1 MTVYAAMRDGVLAA
15 DADDENWRTT
25 EGLVDYRVECLD
37 AAPEHAFCGTF
48 GAGLHRTSD
57 GESWER
63 VGAESLPDAVTAVRV
78 SPHDPR
84 EVWVGTEPS
93 RLFKSP
99 DAGKT
104 WCELPEL
111 TSLPSADEWSFPP
124 RPSTHHVRWIELDPS
139 DPDRAYVGIEAGA
152 LLVSEDGGETWTD
165 RPEGSRRD
173 NHALATHPDAAGRVY
188 AAAGDGYAESTDGGL
203 AWEHPQEGLE
213 HRYVWS
219 VAVDPGDPDTV
230 LVAAASGA
238 NSAHR
243 VGESYVYRRRGGDE
257 NAEWRRI
264 GEEYDAESRGD
275 SSPGSAS
282 PRRDAAEHSA
292 ASPGS
297 QVRQDAGAGLPIG
310 QGTYRYVLSAG
321 GEAGEF
327 WALSNTGLFRTADA
341 GDSWERVDV
350 PWPARFDDA
359 TARGLVVVEK

>member
-15 DADDENWRTT
+15 ESDGEEWRTT
-25 EGLVDYRVECLD
+25 AGLADYRIECLD
-37 AAPEHAFCGTF
+37 AAAEHAFCGAF
-48 GAGLHRTSD
+48 EAGLHRTID

-93 RLFKSP
+93 RLFRSP

-104 WCELPEL
+104 WRELPEL

-124 RPSTHHVRWIELDPS
+124 RPSTHHVRWIELDPN
-139 DPDRAYVGIEAGA
+139 DPERVYVGIEAGA

-165 RPEGSRRD
+165 RPEGARRD

-188 AAAGDGYAESTDGGL
+188 SAAGDGYAESTDGGL
-203 AWEHPQEGLE
+203 TWDHSQEGLE

-219 VAVDPGDPDTV
+219 VAVDPGDPETV

-243 VGESYVYRRRGGDE
+243 VGESYVYRKRGRDE

-264 GEEYDAESRGD
+264 GDEYDAEARSA
-275 SSPGSAS
+275 SSPGSQA
-282 PRRDAAEHSA
+282 
-292 ASPGS
+292 
-297 QVRQDAGAGLPIG
+297 RQDSGSGLPTG
-310 QGTYRYVLSAG
+310 QGTYRYVLSSG
-321 GEAGEF
+321 REDGEF
-327 WALSNTGLFRTADA
+327 WALSNTGLFRSADA
-341 GDSWERVDV
+341 GDSWERVGV
-350 PWPARFDDA
+350 SWPDRFDDA
-359 TARGLVVVEK
+359 TARGLAVVAE